1 MEPNTGIDTKDRA
14 DIAKRLGRILDAT
27 YSLMVRSHLYH
38 WNVRGPL
45 FEPLHELLEQHYKAL
60 FESVDEVAERIRQL
74 GFRTPSTDANSF
86 PSGVPSTRQELSA
99 RSMIEDLLEHHE
111 ESCRML
117 RETGIAADDAG
128 DLVTADM
135 IAKMLGFHEKAAWML
150 RSTLVGWQEASQ
162 SRSQAYSRIPDDAR
176 GSAP

>member
-1 MEPNTGIDTKDRA
+1 MEPNTGINTADRA

-27 YSLMVRSHLYH
+27 YSLMVRTHLYH

-45 FEPLHELLEQHYKAL
+45 FEPLHVLLEQHYKAL

-74 GFRTPSTDANSF
+74 GFRAPSSDTNSF
-86 PSGVPSTRQELSA
+86 PSGVPGTRQEMTA
-99 RSMIEDLLEHHE
+99 RSMVEDLLEQHE

-117 RETGIAADDAG
+117 RETGIAADDAS

-135 IAKMLGFHEKAAWML
+135 IAKMLGFHEKSAWML
-150 RSTLVGWQEASQ
+150 RSTLVGWREGDEPK
-162 SRSQAYSRIPDDAR
+162 SRADKRMPDDKR
-176 GSAP
+176 SKSA